1 MITFIQ
7 RHLVKATPFLAIL
20 TQFCKNSRSSFWTT
34 IIAPSYREI
43 KRYKLDD
50 DRQET
55 EGLVLPLVLEKW
67 CWTSILGDTSM
78 QWLFYILL
86 LCLPN
91 IQVLHRPKD
100 AYASR
105 VLPLRSRQLPVLD
118 PQPLP
123 SYPQTCKTVPLFL
136 FPHFPWISCL
146 PPLEKTLSHHCSLLL
161 SALIFPSFSF
171 SLLRRSAANF
181 W

>member
-91 IQVLHRPKD
+91 IQVTPSKRCLCLEGSPTEEQ
-100 AYASR
+100 AAACAWPS
-105 VLPLRSRQLPVLD
+105 VPSFLSPNLQNSPPFLVSSLPMNQLPATTGED
-118 PQPLP
+118 PQP
-123 SYPQTCKTVPLFL
+123 PLFSSPL
-136 FPHFPWISCL
+136 CPHFPQLFFFI
-146 PPLEKTLSHHCSLLL
+146 
-161 SALIFPSFSF
+161 A
-171 SLLRRSAANF
+171 
-181 W
+181 